1 MRTFFYLA
9 AVALAVAA
17 IAPVAAFAD
26 DAAALFKSKCAM
38 CHGADGSGDTP
49 AGKSMK
55 ARDLRSAEVQKQ
67 SGEDLEKTINN
78 GKGKMPAYKGKLKEA
93 EIDAL
98 VKYIKT
104 LKK

>member
-1 MRTFFYLA
+1 MKTRTMLLGMVLVV
-9 AVALAVAA
+9 AV
-17 IAPVAAFAD
+17 APVAAFAD

>member
-1 MRTFFYLA
+1 MKTRTMLL
-9 AVALAVAA
+9 VMVLVVA

-26 DAAALFKSKCAM
+26 DAVVLFKSKCAM

-67 SGEDLEKTINN
+67 SAEDLEKTINN

>member
-1 MRTFFYLA
+1 MKTRTMLLVMVLVV
-9 AVALAVAA
+9 AVAP
-17 IAPVAAFAD
+17 IAAFAD
-26 DAAALFKSKCAM
+26 DAAPLFKSKCAM

>member
-1 MRTFFYLA
+1 MKTRTMLLVMVLVV
-9 AVALAVAA
+9 AV
-17 IAPVAAFAD
+17 APVAAFAD
-26 DAAALFKSKCAM
+26 DAAPLFKSKCAM

-55 ARDLRSAEVQKQ
+55 ARDLRSGEVQKQ

>member
-1 MRTFFYLA
+1 MKTRTMLL
-9 AVALAVAA
+9 VMVLVVA

-67 SGEDLEKTINN
+67 SAEDLEKTINN
-78 GKGKMPAYKGKLKEA
+78 GKGKMPAYKGKLKET

>member
-1 MRTFFYLA
+1 MKTRTMLLVMVLVV
-9 AVALAVAA
+9 AV
-17 IAPVAAFAD
+17 APVAAFAD

>member
-1 MRTFFYLA
+1 MKTRTMLL
-9 AVALAVAA
+9 VMVLVVA

-26 DAAALFKSKCAM
+26 DAAPLFKAKCAM

-67 SGEDLEKTINN
+67 SAEDLEKTINN

>member
-1 MRTFFYLA
+1 MKTRMMLLVMVLVV
-9 AVALAVAA
+9 AV
-17 IAPVAAFAD
+17 APVAAFAD
-26 DAAALFKSKCAM
+26 DAAALVNSKCAM

-67 SGEDLEKTINN
+67 SAEDLEKTINN